1 MSQEKRTVVFVDDS
15 ESVREAVGCILQQN
29 GYTVLKAADGEESL
43 KYFEG
48 TPVDLLITDLH
59 MPRMNGIALI
69 QKLRNSSLYKYL
81 PILVLTTESQF
92 EQKMEAKRAGATGW
106 LVKPFTPEKLMAI
119 IRRVI
124 H

>member
-1 MSQEKRTVVFVDDS
+1 MNEDRRTVVFVDDS
-15 ESVREAVGCILQQN
+15 ESIREAVGCILQQN
-29 GYTVLKAADGEESL
+29 GYEVLKAGDGQESL
-43 KYFEG
+43 KYFDG
-48 TPVDLLITDLH
+48 SPVDLLITDLH
-59 MPRMNGIALI
+59 MPQMNGIALI
-69 QKLRNSSLYKYL
+69 ETLRKTSQYKYL

-106 LVKPFTPEKLMAI
+106 VVKPFTPEKLMAI

>member
-1 MSQEKRTVVFVDDS
+1 M
-15 ESVREAVGCILQQN
+15 
-29 GYTVLKAADGEESL
+29 LKAADGEESL

>member
-1 MSQEKRTVVFVDDS
+1 MNQERRTVVFVDDS
-15 ESVREAVGCILQQN
+15 ASVREAVGCVLEQN
-29 GYTVLKAADGEESL
+29 GYTVLKAGDGLESL

-69 QKLRNSSLYKYL
+69 QTLRKSSQYKHL
-81 PILVLTTESQF
+81 PILVLTTEAQI

>member
-1 MSQEKRTVVFVDDS
+1 MNHDKRTIVFVDDS
-15 ESVREAVGCILQQN
+15 ESIREAIGCVLQQN
-29 GYTVLKAADGEESL
+29 GYNVLKAGDGQESL
-43 KYFEG
+43 KCFEG
-48 TPVDLLITDLH
+48 TSVDLLITDLH
-59 MPRMNGIALI
+59 MPHMNGITLI
-69 QKLRNSSLYKYL
+69 HTLRNMSQYKYL

-106 LVKPFTPEKLMAI
+106 LVKPFTPEKLMAV

>member
-1 MSQEKRTVVFVDDS
+1 MNQEKRTVVFVDDS
-15 ESVREAVGCILQQN
+15 ASMREAVGCILQQN
-29 GYTVLKAADGEESL
+29 GYTVLKAGDGQDSL

-59 MPRMNGIALI
+59 MPRMNGIELI
-69 QKLRNSSLYKYL
+69 QTLRNSSRYRYL
-81 PILVLTTESQF
+81 PILVLTTEAQVA
-92 EQKMEAKRAGATGW
+92 QKMEAKRAGATGW

>member
-1 MSQEKRTVVFVDDS
+1 MNQERRTVVFVDDS
-15 ESVREAVGCILQQN
+15 ASVREAVGCVLQQN
-29 GYTVLKAADGEESL
+29 GFVVLKAGDGQESL

-48 TPVDLLITDLH
+48 LPVDLLITDLH
-59 MPRMNGIALI
+59 MPHMNGIELI
-69 QKLRNSSLYKYL
+69 QTVRSSSQYKHL

>member
-1 MSQEKRTVVFVDDS
+1 MNQERRTVVFVDDS
-15 ESVREAVGCILQQN
+15 ASVREAVGCILQQN
-29 GYTVLKAADGEESL
+29 GFVVLKAGDGQESL

-48 TPVDLLITDLH
+48 LPVDLLITDLH
-59 MPRMNGIALI
+59 MPHMNGIELI
-69 QKLRNSSLYKYL
+69 ETVRSSRQYKHL

-106 LVKPFTPEKLMAI
+106 LVKPFTPKKLMAV

>member
-1 MSQEKRTVVFVDDS
+1 MNQERRTVVFVDDS
-15 ESVREAVGCILQQN
+15 ASVREAVGCVLQQN
-29 GYTVLKAADGEESL
+29 GFVVLIAGDGQESL

-48 TPVDLLITDLH
+48 LPVDLLITDLH
-59 MPRMNGIALI
+59 MPHMNGIELI
-69 QKLRNSSLYKYL
+69 QTVRSSSQYKHL

>member
-1 MSQEKRTVVFVDDS
+1 MNQERRTVVFVDDS
-15 ESVREAVGCILQQN
+15 ASVREAVGCILQQN
-29 GYTVLKAADGEESL
+29 GYTVLKAGDGLESL

-69 QKLRNSSLYKYL
+69 QTLRKSSQYKHL
-81 PILVLTTESQF
+81 PILVLTTEAQI

>member
-1 MSQEKRTVVFVDDS
+1 MNQDKRTVVFVDDS
-15 ESVREAVGCILQQN
+15 ESIREAVGFILQQN
-29 GYTVLKAADGEESL
+29 GYEVLKAGDGEESL
-43 KYFEG
+43 KYFDG
-48 TPVDLLITDLH
+48 SQVDLLITDLH
-59 MPRMNGIALI
+59 MPQMNGIALI
-69 QKLRNSSLYKYL
+69 ETLRKTSQYKYL

-106 LVKPFTPEKLMAI
+106 VVKPFTPEKLMAI

>member
-1 MSQEKRTVVFVDDS
+1 MSQDRRTVVFVDDS
-15 ESVREAVGCILQQN
+15 ESIREAVGFILQQN
-29 GYTVLKAADGEESL
+29 GYEVLKAGDGEESL
-43 KYFEG
+43 KYFDG
-48 TPVDLLITDLH
+48 SQVDLLITDLH
-59 MPRMNGIALI
+59 MPQMNGIALI
-69 QKLRNSSLYKYL
+69 ETLRKTSQYKYL

-106 LVKPFTPEKLMAI
+106 VVKPFTPEKLMAI